1 MRQCLKHAKSKENP
15 KWRLA
20 HSEYVDIHTNA
31 IVHEIV
37 IIECIDDDGP
47 PSRPV
52 EEVLRS
58 SAPTI
63 LSSCI
68 SSILHPFSC
77 RLICYVYLQ
86 YINSPGLAPINL
98 LHTPSTFNTLILL
111 GWPQS
116 ILHCPLLHT
125 LEVFPFHRRCASHVT
140 LSQTCWIHTSQPLAL
155 SESGESGSIASLAL
169 LS

>member
-1 MRQCLKHAKSKENP
+1 MENP
-15 KWRLA
+15 KRKLA
-20 HSEYVDIHTNA
+20 HGEYVDIHTNA
-31 IVHEIV
+31 IVHAIV
-37 IIECIDDDGP
+37 IIEYIDDDWP
-47 PSRPV
+47 PSPPV

-58 SAPTI
+58 SAPI
-63 LSSCI
+63 ISSSCI

-125 LEVFPFHRRCASHVT
+125 LEVSPFPRRCAPHVI
-140 LSQTCWIHTSQPLAL
+140 LSQNCWIHTSQPSAL
-155 SESGESGSIASLAL
+155 SESGESGSTASLAL

>member
-1 MRQCLKHAKSKENP
+1 MRQCLKQAKSKENP

-31 IVHEIV
+31 IVHEFV

-47 PSRPV
+47 PSPPV

-77 RLICYVYLQ
+77 RLICTLYLQ
-86 YINSPGLAPINL
+86 HFNSAGLAPVNCL
-98 LHTPSTFNTLILL
+98 SCSLPSTHYFCWAGPSQLSIVLSTFHTLFLL

-116 ILHCPLLHT
+116 IFYCNLYLQHINSSGLAPVNPPL
-125 LEVFPFHRRCASHVT
+125 R
-140 LSQTCWIHTSQPLAL
+140 PLTYT
-155 SESGESGSIASLAL
+155 
-169 LS
+169 